1 MPHLPCPYSFKCGQ
15 TCDLCRNRG
24 WGWAPTTVKVMLYKT
39 NFRLDSKLSLD
50 VLDEIS
56 FQKDTA
62 ESPGQP
68 VAHREKL
75 RASVFASL

>member
-1 MPHLPCPYSFKCGQ
+1 MGE
-15 TCDLCRNRG
+15 NRG
-24 WGWAPTTVKVMLYKT
+24 WEWATTTVKVMLHKT
-39 NFRLDSKLSLD
+39 NFHLDSKLSLD
-50 VLDEIS
+50 VLDDIS

-75 RASVFASL
+75 RASVLASNLEVNVS